1 MVINSKNHKMYKILK
16 ENIFVN
22 VSEIPE
28 HQTPRKGGSNNLSMQ
43 T

>member
-1 MVINSKNHKMYKILK
+1 MVINSKNHEMYKILK

-28 HQTPRKGGSNNLSMQ
+28 HQNPRKWESKKNSMQ